1 MITLGPCLKI
11 LFMKFVR
18 AVGSECIVIIPL
30 MKGFQTGKNLTVYA
44 AIVLFRVLQAD
55 ASVKQ

>member
-1 MITLGPCLKI
+1 
-11 LFMKFVR
+11 MKFVR